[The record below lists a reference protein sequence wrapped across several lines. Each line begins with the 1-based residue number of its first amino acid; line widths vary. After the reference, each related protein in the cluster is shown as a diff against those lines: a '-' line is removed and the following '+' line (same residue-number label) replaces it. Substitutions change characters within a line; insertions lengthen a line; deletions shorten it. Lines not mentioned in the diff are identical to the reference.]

1 MHSRGKQTRKPN
13 PRKNTKRV
21 RTTLGELLAA
31 AYDATGGK
39 AERAAEL
46 LTRGPLKG
54 FVLGPR
60 LRFV

>member
-1 MHSRGKQTRKPN
+1 MANRARQTKKQN
-13 PRKNTKRV
+13 PRKTNTRV

-31 AYDATGGK
+31 AYDATGGQ